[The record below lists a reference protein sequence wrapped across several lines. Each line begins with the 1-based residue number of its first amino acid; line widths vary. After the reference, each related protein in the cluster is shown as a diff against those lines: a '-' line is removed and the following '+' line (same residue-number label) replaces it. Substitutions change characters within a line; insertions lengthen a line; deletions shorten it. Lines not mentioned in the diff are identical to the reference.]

1 MDKISKRMSELET
14 INNNVSVLSEM
25 LEHYSSESA
34 TQSDTDTMKVGA
46 ICFLFLLML
55 AVDL

>member
-46 ICFLFLLML
+46 ILFLLML